1 LGPWVEFGSL
11 DKNLKFFPKKNMS
24 EVVDEG
30 KEVEDF
36 IDELYQRFLC
46 IFDNIKDIQDEI
58 KLRGVENHNIQ
69 ESINQTI
76 GEQSGA
82 MEKMIAKIDLIE
94 EKREL
99 FHQRNNSDLYDRVD
113 AQNPD
118 PKHMTLLP
126 DVDKEIFILHKQNAE
141 KSQILTDLQI
151 EEQKFRSEIDHQSEN
166 LENLLRDTTHRK
178 IQITEAQDE
187 VYWENRLKQLQ
198 LTLRDADQNQSDFGL
213 R

>member
-1 LGPWVEFGSL
+1 
-11 DKNLKFFPKKNMS
+11 MS

-46 IFDNIKDIQDEI
+46 IFDNIKDIQNEI

-69 ESINQTI
+69 ETINQTI

-82 MEKMIAKIDLIE
+82 METMIAKIDVIE

-99 FHQRNNSDLYDRVD
+99 FYQRNNSDLYDRVD

-118 PKHMTLLP
+118 PKLMTLLP
-126 DVDKEIFILHKQNAE
+126 DVDREIFLLHKQNAE

-151 EEQKFRSEIDHQSEN
+151 EEEKFRSEIDHQSEN

-198 LTLRDADQNQSDFGL
+198 LALHDADQNQSDFGL

>member
-1 LGPWVEFGSL
+1 
-11 DKNLKFFPKKNMS
+11 MS

-58 KLRGVENHNIQ
+58 KLREDENHNIQ

>member
-1 LGPWVEFGSL
+1 
-11 DKNLKFFPKKNMS
+11 MS
-24 EVVDEG
+24 QVVDEG

-46 IFDNIKDIQDEI
+46 IFDNIKVIQDEI

-69 ESINQTI
+69 ETINQTI

-118 PKHMTLLP
+118 PSTMTSLP
-126 DVDKEIFILHKQNAE
+126 DVDREIFLLHRRNAE
-141 KSQILTDLQI
+141 KSQILDDLQI

-166 LENLLRDTTHRK
+166 LENLLRDTTHRE
-178 IQITEAQDE
+178 IQTKEAQDE

-198 LTLRDADQNQSDFGL
+198 LALRDADQNQSDFGL

>member
-1 LGPWVEFGSL
+1 
-11 DKNLKFFPKKNMS
+11 MS

-58 KLRGVENHNIQ
+58 KLREDENHNIQ

-118 PKHMTLLP
+118 LKHMTQLP
-126 DVDKEIFILHKQNAE
+126 DIDKEIFILHKQNAE
-141 KSQILTDLQI
+141 KSQILTDLRI

-166 LENLLRDTTHRK
+166 LENLLRDTTQRK

-187 VYWENRLKQLQ
+187 AYWENRLKQLQ

>member
-1 LGPWVEFGSL
+1 
-11 DKNLKFFPKKNMS
+11 MS
-24 EVVDEG
+24 QVVDEG

-46 IFDNIKDIQDEI
+46 IFDNIKVIQDEI

-69 ESINQTI
+69 ETINQTI

-118 PKHMTLLP
+118 PNTMTSLP
-126 DVDKEIFILHKQNAE
+126 DVDREIFLRHRRNAE
-141 KSQILTDLQI
+141 KSQILHDLQI

-166 LENLLRDTTHRK
+166 LENLLRDTTHRE
-178 IQITEAQDE
+178 IQTKEAQDE

-198 LTLRDADQNQSDFGL
+198 LALRDADQNQSDFGL

>member
-1 LGPWVEFGSL
+1 
-11 DKNLKFFPKKNMS
+11 MS

-187 VYWENRLKQLQ
+187 VYWENRLEQLQ
-198 LTLRDADQNQSDFGL
+198 LSLRDADQNQSDFGL